1 LEDLEFMTVDNYD
14 LQSLQGIIAGVHMQ
28 KEEQTDRSTNE
39 RHAAQS
45 VATIV
50 DNVNAS
56 TFDENAA
63 VANDRV
69 TRELVETQLYP
80 VEGYP

>member
-1 LEDLEFMTVDNYD
+1 MTVDNSD
-14 LQSLQGIIAGVHMQ
+14 LQSLQGIIAGVHMLE
-28 KEEQTDRSTNE
+28 EEQTDESTNE
-39 RHAAQS
+39 RHATQS

-56 TFDENAA
+56 TFDENAV
-63 VANDRV
+63 VANNRA
-69 TRELVETQLYP
+69 TRELVEMQLCP